1 MVVDDQEIF
10 RSVLRDLVTATEGFR
25 LVGDAAS
32 SEAALARMAALQ
44 PDFIVMDVCLGTGD
58 GVETAGSILRRY
70 PDRLVLLIS
79 LHELMGAPPVGP
91 SGETIPFVSKADLS
105 CDVLRQ
111 AWHAH
116 LTTTAYGG
124 GARPLSSGGRAPL
137 AHRPGAEM
145 LAIVE
150 TAADFPVAGTTAGTD
165 ENRDA

>member
-1 MVVDDQEIF
+1 LLESPRARRQEHQIASSRTDRHHRQAQPSDGEPDVRVMVVDDQEIF
-10 RSVLRDLVTATEGFR
+10 RSVLRDLVEATDGFR

-79 LHELMGAPPVGP
+79 VHELMGASPVGP
-91 SGETIPFVSKADLS
+91 SGETIPFVCKPDLS
-105 CDVLRQ
+105 CDVLRE

-116 LTTTAYGG
+116 LTATAYG
-124 GARPLSSGGRAPL
+124 R
-137 AHRPGAEM
+137 
-145 LAIVE
+145 
-150 TAADFPVAGTTAGTD
+150 
-165 ENRDA
+165 

>member
-10 RSVLRDLVTATEGFR
+10 RSVLRDLVRATEGFR

-44 PDFIVMDVCLGTGD
+44 PDFIVMDVCLGAGD

-91 SGETIPFVSKADLS
+91 SGETIPFVCKADLS
-105 CDVLRQ
+105 CGVLRE
-111 AWHAH
+111 AWNAH
-116 LTTTAYGG
+116 LTATAYGG
-124 GARPLSSGGRAPL
+124 
-137 AHRPGAEM
+137 
-145 LAIVE
+145 
-150 TAADFPVAGTTAGTD
+150 
-165 ENRDA
+165 